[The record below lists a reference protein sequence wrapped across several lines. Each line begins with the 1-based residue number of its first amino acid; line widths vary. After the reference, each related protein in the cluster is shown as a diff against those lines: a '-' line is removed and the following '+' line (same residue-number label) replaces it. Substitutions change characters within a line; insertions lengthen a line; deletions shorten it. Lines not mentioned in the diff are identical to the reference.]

1 MTVEIRRVRDAEL
14 PAFVDALSTGFLER
28 PDVAKVA
35 EELRPLWDL
44 ERTWAAFD
52 GTRICGTFRSWESE
66 LTVPGGAGLPAA
78 AVSAVTVLPTHRR
91 RGIMRSMV
99 AAEHG
104 AARERGEAVSLLY
117 AAEYPIYGRF
127 GYGPGCREATWTL
140 DARATF
146 LTPSRGTV
154 EIVTPD
160 EHARDAI
167 KAVFDVIRK
176 RSPGEVQR
184 RPYRWDFDMGKPSVW
199 GEVWKGFLA
208 LRRDASGAV
217 DGYVRYSRA
226 EDKWE
231 AGQPRNTVKVD
242 ELHALND
249 EAYVTLWRFLAET
262 DWVAK
267 VTAER
272 RSPSERLP
280 WHLANARDMRQ
291 SDLGRL
297 AVGPTLRRP
306 SRARGPD
313 LRVGGEP
320 GHRGRRRRGRRRPHA
335 PAPRCDRRWR
345 HVPGDR
351 PVGGPDVGR
360 QCARGCVSR
369 WHPTVRRGDRDRI
382 RRAPRRLA
390 RPGRAASP
398 LGRRALDLH
407 VLLGGP
413 ARVARD
419 AQRPR

>member
-1 MTVEIRRVRDAEL
+1 MTVEIRRVRDDEL

-28 PDVAKVA
+28 PDVAKVV

-44 ERTWAAFD
+44 DRTWAAFD
-52 GTRICGTFRSWESE
+52 GTRICGTFRSWASE
-66 LTVPGGAGLPAA
+66 LTVPGGACLPAA

-104 AARERGEAVSLLY
+104 AARERGEAVSMLY

-140 DARATF
+140 DAHATF
-146 LTPSRGTV
+146 LTPSGGTV

-184 RPYRWDFDMGKPSVW
+184 RPYRWDFDIGKPSVW

-291 SDLGRL
+291 SDLADSLWIRL
-297 AVGPTLRRP
+297 FDIP
-306 SRARGPD
+306 
-313 LRVGGEP
+313 
-320 GHRGRRRRGRRRPHA
+320 
-335 PAPRCDRRWR
+335 
-345 HVPGDR
+345 
-351 PVGGPDVGR
+351 
-360 QCARGCVSR
+360 
-369 WHPTVRRGDRDRI
+369 
-382 RRAPRRLA
+382 
-390 RPGRAASP
+390 
-398 LGRRALDLH
+398 RALEARTYASEGSLVIEVVDGEATGGRTRLLLDATVDGVTCRATDRSADLTID
-407 VLLGGP
+407 VSALSAAYLGGTRLSD
-413 ARVARD
+413 AVIATGYDEHRD
-419 AQRPR
+419 GSLAQAERLLRTPDEPWTSTFF

>member
-1 MTVEIRRVRDAEL
+1 
-14 PAFVDALSTGFLER
+14 
-28 PDVAKVA
+28 
-35 EELRPLWDL
+35 
-44 ERTWAAFD
+44 
-52 GTRICGTFRSWESE
+52 
-66 LTVPGGAGLPAA
+66 
-78 AVSAVTVLPTHRR
+78 
-91 RGIMRSMV
+91 MV

-104 AARERGEAVSLLY
+104 AARERGEAFGMLY

-146 LTPSRGTV
+146 LTPSGGTV

-167 KAVFDVIRK
+167 KAVFDVVRK

-184 RPYRWDFDMGKPSVW
+184 RPYRWDFDIGKPSVW

-208 LRRDASGAV
+208 LRRDESGAV

-291 SDLGRL
+291 SDLADSLWVRLFDVPRALEARTYAAEGSLVIEVVDGEAPGGR
-297 AVGPTLRRP
+297 T
-306 SRARGPD
+306 RA
-313 LRVGGEP
+313 
-320 GHRGRRRRGRRRPHA
+320 
-335 PAPRCDRRWR
+335 APRCDRGRR

-351 PVGGPDVGR
+351 PVGGSDDRR
-360 QCARGCVSR
+360 QCAQCRIPR
-369 WHPTVRRGDRDRI
+369 WHPAVRRGDRDRV
-382 RRAPRRLA
+382 RRASRTARSRRPSGSSA
-390 RPGRAASP
+390 RPTSP
-398 LGRRALDLH
+398 
-407 VLLGGP
+407 GP
-413 ARVARD
+413 PPSSSRPAGIARD
-419 AQRPR
+419 RQRPR